1 VDWHA
6 VVRNLKRQCR
16 DLLDTHERV
25 RGVAPDARTGS
36 EHGDRHQTRIET
48 SRPFR
53 R

>member
-1 VDWHA
+1 

-16 DLLDTHERV
+16 DLLDTHQRFIV
-25 RGVAPDARTGS
+25 VAPDARTGS